1 MKRKS
6 LGGQAAVLAS
16 ANMLTR
22 GMGFI
27 LRVAMG
33 RMLGAQAMGVMS
45 LAHSAHMLC
54 IAPLTAGL
62 PMAVSRIT
70 AREGDDRALRAGR
83 HMVHCLCMVMI
94 PLWLLLCPLMAR
106 WLGDMRALPALWVFA
121 PSMAAIG
128 LSAVYNGYCYG
139 CGEAWPPALGEM
151 AEQGLRLLL
160 TAALVGLLPQ
170 ASMAWRA
177 ALPGAATAL
186 AEACG
191 LALTIW
197 LLRGRKQAK
206 TDDQAAIKREIVH
219 LALPLCGL
227 RALTSAGR
235 ALAGAMI
242 PRRLTLSGLTL
253 AQATAQLGM
262 LQGMVMP
269 VAMAP
274 GMLSGAIGMV
284 GAPAMA
290 RIQGSAQ
297 RRMAVQL
304 LASALVCGGL
314 GMLAMRLSAGLL
326 AQHIFKEP
334 QLKPYLLLG
343 APLAL
348 LFCLQHAVNAL
359 LSGLGAQKSAVL
371 PTLGGEMLT
380 LVLLYRWTALPA
392 LRLAGAL
399 RAMQLGQSAAL
410 LATMALLVGRLSC
423 DARPV
428 FGAGH

>member
-1 MKRKS
+1 MKKRS
-6 LGGQAAVLAS
+6 LGGQAAVLAG
-16 ANMLTR
+16 ANLLTR

-33 RMLGAQAMGVMS
+33 RMLGAQAMGIIS
-45 LAHSAHMLC
+45 LSHSAHMLC

-83 HMVHCLCMVMI
+83 RMVLGLCAVML

-106 WLGDMRALPALWVFA
+106 WLGDMRTLPALWVFA
-121 PSMAAIG
+121 PCMVAIG

-151 AEQGLRLLL
+151 AEQGARLLL
-160 TAALVGLLPQ
+160 TAALVWLLPQ
-170 ASMAWRA
+170 AGLAWRA

-186 AEACG
+186 AEALG
-191 LALTIW
+191 LGLTIW
-197 LLRGRKQAK
+197 LLRGRKRAK
-206 TDDQAAIKREIVH
+206 TGDLAAIQRELLH
-219 LALPLCGL
+219 LALPLCGM
-227 RALTSAGR
+227 RVLTSAGR
-235 ALAGAMI
+235 ALAGAML
-242 PRRLTLSGLTL
+242 PRRLVLSGLTL

-284 GAPAMA
+284 GAPAVA
-290 RIQGSAQ
+290 REQGYAQ

-304 LASALVCGGL
+304 LVSALVCGGL
-314 GMLAMRLSAGLL
+314 GMLAMHLSAGLL
-326 AQHIFKEP
+326 AQYIFKEP
-334 QLKPYLLLG
+334 QLKPYLHLG

-359 LSGLGAQKSAVL
+359 LGGLGAQKSAVL
-371 PTLGGEMLT
+371 PTLCGEALT

-410 LATMALLVGRLSC
+410 LITMALLMQKMSR
-423 DARPV
+423 DACPA
-428 FGAGH
+428 FGAG